1 MHLKPILLLI
11 LGLWFGGYGQLQP
24 TLAQKVEL
32 QPYVS
37 LPEEQLS
44 SYVQIPSVSG
54 QEAAAGLYFQK
65 LCRQAGLQIQ
75 SFGTENGNFNFAA
88 SLYPLSSGKLNIVF
102 LNHIDVVPVGEE
114 SQWRYPPSSGKIAE
128 GQVWGRGAFD
138 NKGVAIMQLHALRQY
153 VELAQNNDLPY
164 NVSLLA
170 LSCEETQCA
179 GGAKY
184 VVDHFLET
192 LNPCLI
198 IGEGPPSLE
207 GVISTDPQKVIFGIA
222 TGHKRAY
229 WLKLRLDIPT
239 SGHGSVTPLEYANK
253 NIVEALDRL
262 LSRKQQA
269 IYTDENL
276 SLLRDL
282 GTLEGGVLGFI
293 LKKPRLFKPLIISQ
307 LRKQPEVFALFS
319 NTITLTN
326 LANSTSAHNAIPESV
341 SCLLDCRLLPEMDE
355 AAFRAEVIKRLNNDD
370 IQIEVVL
377 ANPSTACSP
386 ASHPMYSL
394 IETSIQEYF
403 GPEIAIVPLL
413 LPNINDSGWF
423 RAKGIP
429 AFDFIPA
436 KISRTH
442 LECIHSYDERI
453 PIDALY
459 QGIQVYSDFLSK
471 LLIGS
476 VEYTKKDEPHD

>member
-1 MHLKPILLLI
+1 MHLKLTLFLT

-24 TLAQKVEL
+24 PLAPAVDR
-32 QPYVS
+32 QPLEFS
-37 LPEEQLS
+37 PEQQLS
-44 SYVQIPSVSG
+44 NYVQIPSVSG
-54 QEAAAGLYFQK
+54 QEEAAGLYFQTR
-65 LCRQAGLQIQ
+65 CRQAGLQIQ

-88 SLYPLSSGKLNIVF
+88 SLYPLSSGKPNIVF
-102 LNHIDVVPVGEE
+102 LNHIDVVPAEE
-114 SQWRYPPSSGKIAE
+114 EQEWRYPPFSGKIAE

-138 NKGVAIMQLHALRQY
+138 NKGVAIMQLHAIQQY
-153 VELAQNNDLPY
+153 VALAQNNDLPY

-170 LSCEETQCA
+170 LSCEETQCE
-179 GGAKY
+179 GGAQY
-184 VVDHFLET
+184 VVEHFLGT
-192 LNPCLI
+192 LNPCII

-207 GVISTDPQKVIFGIA
+207 GVISTDPDKVVFGIA

-229 WLKLRLDIPT
+229 WLKLQLDIPT
-239 SGHGSVTPLEYANK
+239 AGHGSVTPLEYANK

-269 IYTDENL
+269 VYTEENL
-276 SLLRDL
+276 NILREL
-282 GTLEGGVLGFI
+282 GALEGGVLGFV
-293 LKKPRLFKPLIISQ
+293 LKKPRLFKPLIIAQ

-326 LANSTSAHNAIPESV
+326 MANSTSAHNAIPESV
-341 SCLLDCRLLPEMDE
+341 SCLLDCRLLPETDE
-355 AAFRAEVIKRLNNDD
+355 AAFLEEVIKRLNNDD
-370 IQIEVVL
+370 IQVEVVL
-377 ANPSTACSP
+377 ANPSTKCSP

-394 IETSIQEYF
+394 LETSIQDYF
-403 GPEIAIVPLL
+403 GQDIAIVPLL

-436 KISRTH
+436 KIPRTH

-453 PIDALY
+453 SIDALY

-471 LLIGS
+471 LLIG
-476 VEYTKKDEPHD
+476 VAEYTEKR